1 MARPKLIIR
10 PREKTISLPEPIVE
24 AVDEILFSELESKV
38 PHGAWSRYI
47 MGLINADLHKRAKKE
62 KAK

>member
-24 AVDEILFSELESKV
+24 AVDEILFSQLEDKV

-47 MGLINADLHKRAKKE
+47 MGLINADLHKRTKKE